1 MTAHDEAQGEENGR
15 ISRSVEVGNALMC
28 SRVALSEVQI
38 NGIPKPSMSEV
49 ASTA

>member
-1 MTAHDEAQGEENGR
+1 MTAQQEQNSR
-15 ISRSVEVGNALMC
+15 ISLSVQGGNALMC

>member
-1 MTAHDEAQGEENGR
+1 MTAQQEQIRRTSLSVQG
-15 ISRSVEVGNALMC
+15 GNALMC